1 MKYIHKV
8 EVIDGAIVAT
18 LQRTSDLA
26 QKRFVIRTHSNAFA
40 VESYLS
46 SLTDVQIDQWFK

>member
-18 LQRTSDLA
+18 LQRTSDSM
-26 QKRFVIRTHSNAFA
+26 QKTFVIRTHSNAFA